1 MVELLIGW
9 AARLYGEAFLLG
21 YIGRFLNMRRPWLL
35 ILVAGFFTACSGP
48 YGAQVASPAG
58 TTCTVTSAVQ
68 IEIHLSVSDNGRSIT
83 THQCDA
89 IDVLL
94 AGPPAAQWQ
103 TVQSSD
109 EAALAILPIPLP
121 APPPG
126 GTHEVYRAQQAGSA
140 VLSSVGVTAK
150 CLTSAAACPAAHWA
164 VTVTVAYR

>member
-1 MVELLIGW
+1 M
-9 AARLYGEAFLLG
+9 AA
-21 YIGRFLNMRRPWLL
+21 
-35 ILVAGFFTACSGP
+35 FFTACSGP
-48 YGAQVASPAG
+48 YCAQMASPAG
-58 TTCTVTSAVQ
+58 TTCTVASPIQ

-94 AGPPAAQWQ
+94 VGLPAAQWQ

-109 EAALAILPIPLP
+109 EAVLAILPIPLP

-126 GTHEVYRAQQAGSA
+126 GTHEVYGAKHAGSA

-150 CLTSAAACPAAHWA
+150 CLTSATVCPAAHWA
-164 VTVTVAYR
+164 ASVTVA